1 MLGTL
6 VTQVSVSE
14 SKTLSLNYSTINL
27 SFFNSEMR
35 EPKLFFFLITHSR
48 EMKEVYENLKF
59 YYTYRSAYSLL

>member
-14 SKTLSLNYSTINL
+14 SKALSLNYSTINV

-35 EPKLFFFLITHSR
+35 EPKLFFLITHSR